1 MHCDSAKYHRRS
13 IRLKGYDY
21 SRTGVYFVT
30 LCTDQRRYLLSTID
44 QHEVTLTEFGG
55 VLDQKW
61 QELAQYGSGVTV
73 DEYVLMPDHLH
84 GLIVLQN
91 PPTADP
97 HTKLSLSDLM
107 QRYKSL
113 TTTLYR
119 RYEQENGLA
128 VSRRLW
134 QRNYYERIVRDD
146 THLDTIRR
154 YIQTNPIRW
163 KGK

>member
-1 MHCDSAKYHRRS
+1 MHYDPAKHHRRS

-30 LCTDQRRYLLSTID
+30 LCTDQRRYLLSTIN
-44 QHEVTLTEFGG
+44 QHEVALTEFGG
-55 VLDQKW
+55 VLAQKW
-61 QELAQYGSGVTV
+61 QELARYDGRVAI

-84 GLIVLQN
+84 GLIVLHH
-91 PPTADP
+91 PPNADP
-97 HTKLSLSDLM
+97 PIRLSLSNLI
-107 QRYKSL
+107 QRFKSL

-119 RYEQENGLA
+119 RYEQENNLV

-146 THLDTIRR
+146 THLDAIRR
-154 YIQTNPIRW
+154 YIQTNPLRW